1 MNELARHW
9 KLFLELGK
17 VRITFAVTLSTIT
30 GYVLLARSFPLEA
43 LLPVFGVFFLSAASA
58 ALNQLQEWRWDALMK
73 RTEKRPIPDGRASL
87 LYVRTYVILFFLL
100 GSVLLYFFAN
110 PVALLLGWLTFFWY
124 NAVYTPM
131 KRYSVFAVIVG
142 ALIGALPPMIGY
154 TAAGGAWFATDIL
167 IVAFFFFIWQ
177 VPHFILLV
185 LRLGDQYEKAGYP
198 SLTEKFSAPQIQR
211 IIYIWII
218 GTVFSAFLLPIFQI
232 IHQPF
237 ITIALI
243 LSSLLLLFSSGTLV
257 KTKLDFKFKP
267 VFLQINLYLLLI
279 MVLLVIEA
287 LV

>member
-1 MNELARHW
+1 MDLSKHW

-30 GYVLLARSFPLEA
+30 GYVMLAKGFPAEA
-43 LLPVFGVFFLSAASA
+43 LLPVFGVFFLSAASS
-58 ALNQLQEWRWDALMK
+58 ALNQLQEWRWDAMMK

-87 LYVRTYVILFFLL
+87 NYVRMYVLFFFLL
-100 GSVLLYFFAN
+100 GSGLLYFYAN
-110 PVALLLGWLTFFWY
+110 LISLLLGWLTFFWY
-124 NAVYTPM
+124 NVVYTPM

-154 TAAGGAWFATDIL
+154 TAAGGTWYHTDIL

-198 SLTEKFSAPQIQR
+198 SLTQKFSTAQIRR

-218 GTVFSAFLLPIFQI
+218 GTIFSAFLLPIFHI
-232 IHQPF
+232 IDQPI

-243 LSSLLLLFSSGTLV
+243 LSSLFLLYSSGSLV
-257 KTKLDFKFKP
+257 KSKLEFKFKP
-267 VFLQINLYLLLI
+267 VFLQINLYLLLV

>member
-1 MNELARHW
+1 MNLGKHW

-30 GYVLLARSFPLEA
+30 GYVMLAKSFPLEA
-43 LLPVFGVFFLSAASA
+43 LLPVLGVFFLSAASS
-58 ALNQLQEWRWDALMK
+58 ALNQLQEWRWDAIME
-73 RTEKRPIPDGRASL
+73 RTEKRPIPDGRATL
-87 LYVRTYVILFFLL
+87 NYVRIYVVLFFLL
-100 GSVLLYFFAN
+100 GSALLYFYAN
-110 PVALLLGWLTFFWY
+110 TISLLLGWLTFFWY

-142 ALIGALPPMIGY
+142 ALIGALPPMVGY
-154 TAAGGAWFATDIL
+154 TAAGGIWYHTDIL

-198 SLTEKFSAPQIQR
+198 SLTEKFSSGQIRR
-211 IIYIWII
+211 IIFIWII
-218 GTVFSAFLLPIFQI
+218 GTIFSAFLLPIFHI
-232 IHQPF
+232 IHQPI
-237 ITIALI
+237 ITITLI
-243 LSSLLLLFSSGTLV
+243 LSSLLLLFSSGSLV
-257 KTKLDFKFKP
+257 KTQLDFKFKP